1 MSGRQSP
8 SPAIGNGNPGGQ
20 WKLIPSL
27 KAYQTNTSNY
37 DAMPSGHLATFI
49 ATITVIAANY
59 PEIKYLEPVGYSLM
73 GTMAFE
79 MLSSKVHWASDY
91 PLAILIGYV
100 VGKTVANR
108 RIIKKSKTEGPGSVK
123 APKFKMNLI
132 FTPHYGMAGL
142 IMTF

>member
-8 SPAIGNGNPGGQ
+8 GPAIDSGNPGGQ

-37 DAMPSGHLATFI
+37 DSMPSGHLAIFM
-49 ATITVIAANY
+49 ATITVIATNH
-59 PEIKYLEPVGYSLM
+59 PEIKWIEPVGYSLM

-79 MLSSKVHWASDY
+79 MMSSKVYWASDY
-91 PLAILIGYV
+91 PSAILIGYV

-108 RIIKKSKTEGPGSVK
+108 RIIKKSKTEGPVSVK
-123 APKFKMNLI
+123 APKFKMNLN
-132 FTPHYGMAGL
+132 FTPHYRMAGL